1 MTGGSSF
8 PSWRLLSALRLLSG
22 WGVNTDA
29 EDTSRAAAVNDSQR
43 KVLEATIV
51 FAGVPI
57 ALHLFIPGTTVYL
70 AFAVLVAVIG
80 AAAYIWLGRKE

>member
-1 MTGGSSF
+1 M
-8 PSWRLLSALRLLSG
+8 
-22 WGVNTDA
+22 
-29 EDTSRAAAVNDSQR
+29 NDSQR

-57 ALHLFIPGTTVYL
+57 AVHLFIPGTSVYL